1 VPESL
6 LEIIEELERLAA
18 YTGPW
23 KGLRARTSVLR
34 GRVAELREREQHLD
48 DVLVI
53 ALVGG
58 SGVGKS
64 TLLNAIAGDRIAATS
79 EMRPCT
85 SQPMVYHPPGV
96 QLQFEGWSSASRS
109 ALENLVIID
118 TPDSDTVVRHHR
130 TLVDQVLRH
139 CDLILLC
146 ASAEKYLD
154 EATWSLLRP
163 LQGQRSL
170 VCIETKA
177 NGPGSI
183 RAHWLQRL
191 ENEGFDTPK
200 YFRVNALRA
209 LDRKLSGGP
218 PSPEEMEFDAL
229 EQFLRQE
236 LTSERIAR
244 IKRSNAAG
252 LLAKTISDLQECVH
266 DAKPALEQ
274 ARQQLNAM
282 SQEIA
287 RVCYEN
293 LSERLFA
300 APHLWTYAVGREM
313 SLRAKGFMGAVFR
326 LAEALRSLP
335 ARLPA
340 LLPWANVRNSIG
352 QRAAALLN
360 NPDTPG
366 GLLEASSANVLDLYR
381 ARQSALAVTMAKAGF
396 EPPPGQES
404 EAAFSEELN
413 RRLDE
418 ALRGPARDRVVRA
431 AARLTCWPVAL
442 LADALPLAFAA
453 YTGYKIVNAYFT
465 APLLEL
471 TFFFHAGTV
480 LLILLGI
487 ELFGWT
493 WLARVA
499 AWRAR
504 RGARRD
510 VRIALNIPGLCF
522 APERRILTDI
532 EAEEETMERLKRY
545 MNM

>member
-1 VPESL
+1 MPQSL
-6 LEIIEELERLAA
+6 LNVIEELERLVS

-23 KGLRARTSVLR
+23 KRLRDKTAALR

-64 TLLNAIAGDRIAATS
+64 TLLNAIAGDRIAPTS

-85 SQPMVYHPPGV
+85 NQPMVYHPPGV
-96 QLQFEGWSSASRS
+96 QLQFEGWASTSRS

-130 TLVDQVLRH
+130 TLVDQVLRQ

-177 NGPGSI
+177 HGPGSI
-183 RAHWLQRL
+183 REHWLQRL
-191 ENEGFDTPK
+191 QDEGFEAPK

-209 LDRKLSGGP
+209 LDRKLAGEP
-218 PSPEEMEFDAL
+218 PSPEEFDFERL

-236 LTSERIAR
+236 LTTERIAR

-252 LLAKTISDLQECVH
+252 LLTKTILDLQACARE
-266 DAKPALEQ
+266 AKPALEQ
-274 ARQQLNAM
+274 TRQTLNEMNSEMAK
-282 SQEIA
+282 
-287 RVCYEN
+287 VCYEN

-326 LAEALRSLP
+326 LAEAVRSLP

-340 LLPWANVRNSIG
+340 LLPWGNARNTIG

-360 NPDTPG
+360 NPEDAGSLINTTS
-366 GLLEASSANVLDLYR
+366 EKVLDTYR
-381 ARQSALAVTMAKAGF
+381 ARQSVLGLQMAKAGF
-396 EPPPGQES
+396 DPPES
-404 EAAFSEELN
+404 QQSATEFSEEIN
-413 RRLDE
+413 RRLE
-418 ALRGPARDRVVRA
+418 TALRGPARDRVVRA
-431 AARLTCWPVAL
+431 AAWLTCWPVAL
-442 LADALPLAFAA
+442 LSDACPLAFIG
-453 YTGYKIVNAYFT
+453 YTGYKIVRAYFT

-480 LLILLGI
+480 LAILLGVEI
-487 ELFGWT
+487 FGLA
-493 WLARVA
+493 WLARMA
-499 AWRAR
+499 AWLAR

-522 APERRILTDI
+522 TPERRILAEI
-532 EAEEETMERLKRY
+532 EAETEAIERLTRHIIT
-545 MNM
+545 